1 MLKSTMSIS
10 AASVKVLIGK
20 AFVHYTFEFP
30 PKFFIFATKMLGP
43 NYLITLTRGLH
54 VIEDQNVK
62 TC

>member
-30 PKFFIFATKMLGP
+30 PKFIIFPTKMLGP
-43 NYLITLTRGLH
+43 PPPPPPPPKT
-54 VIEDQNVK
+54 VIK
-62 TC
+62 MLR